1 MFVDMLID
9 GENTPVELVPRLI
22 EEQEDTRQWE
32 LVNANGGP
40 PVQIHFTERSFV
52 LQTVDDLP
60 AQIVSDQTD
69 HIRTW
74 INDFLKEELERKQS
88 GLDISDENEQ
98 AEPQPYDPHKINI
111 RNQNWS
117 VSHMFELI
125 QKWNQVELAPD
136 FQRGFVWDYA
146 RKSQLIESL
155 MLRIPVPAF
164 YLAET
169 EDGRYQVVDGLQRL
183 STITQF
189 LNNEFPL
196 KHLEYLNDQ
205 EGCYFEKSED
215 KKKKGI
221 DANYW
226 RNILQ
231 TQITVNII
239 EAKSPAKV
247 KFDVFRRVNTGGK
260 PLNNQEIRNCLAEK
274 YTRDLINELAF
285 SEAFII
291 ATGRS
296 VSTARMEAQ
305 ELVLRFIGLW
315 HDRVKQLPEW
325 VYKGNMTE
333 YLDNAVELLNAR
345 NSAPFEEIKGAFNR
359 SMRNAEYLFAQYSF
373 RKCLPEHLLPGARQQ
388 LINKSLYSTWS
399 VVLANAKPEDVS
411 AAISK
416 GALAGALAEALSKDS
431 KYFDA
436 VSYKTN
442 DKSVLDKAFEK
453 AEKLMSIHFAG
464 VPA

>member
-1 MFVDMLID
+1 MFVDILIN
-9 GENTPVELVPRLI
+9 GEKTPVELVPRLI
-22 EEQEDTRQWE
+22 EEQEDARKWE

-40 PVQIHFTERSFV
+40 VVEIRFTERSFV
-52 LQTVDDLP
+52 LEKLDNLP
-60 AQIVSDQTD
+60 EQMTPGQPD
-69 HIRTW
+69 HIRNW
-74 INDFLKEELERKQS
+74 INDFLKEELERRQS
-88 GLDISDENEQ
+88 GLDSSDEKEQ

-111 RNQNWS
+111 RSQNWS

-125 QKWNQVELAPD
+125 NKWKQVELAPD

-146 RKSQLIESL
+146 RRSQLIESL

-196 KHLEYLNDQ
+196 KHLEYLKDQ
-205 EGCYFEKSED
+205 EERYFEESED

-274 YTRDLINELAF
+274 HTRKLINELAF
-285 SEAFII
+285 SDAFKT
-291 ATGRS
+291 ATGGS
-296 VSTARMEAQ
+296 VGTARMEAQ

-315 HDRVKQLPEW
+315 HDRVKQQPEW
-325 VYKGNMTE
+325 TYKGNMTE
-333 YLDNAVELLNAR
+333 YLDTAVELLNAR
-345 NSAPFEEIKGAFNR
+345 KQETFDEIRQAFYR
-359 SMRNAEYLFAQYSF
+359 SMSNAGYLFAQYSF
-373 RKCLPEHLLPGARQQ
+373 RKCLPQHLAPGARQQ

-399 VVLANAKPEDVS
+399 VVLSKVKQEDV
-411 AAISK
+411 AAALPK
-416 GALAGALAEALSKDS
+416 GALASILASALQDDEG
-431 KYFDA
+431 YFNA

-442 DKSVLDKAFEK
+442 DRAVLDVAFRK
-453 AEKLMSIHFAG
+453 AEKLLNTYMVAE
-464 VPA
+464 PA